1 MTFLSI
7 ILGILILIT
16 VIGNVFVIA
25 AIVLER
31 NLQNV
36 ANYLVASLAV
46 ADLMVACLVMPLSAV
61 YEISSGWILGP
72 ELCDFWTSC
81 DVLCCTASIL
91 HLVAIALDRY
101 WAVTN
106 VDYIHSRTSNR
117 VFLMIFLV
125 WFVSIIVSLAPQF
138 GWKDPEY
145 LERIEEQKC
154 MISQDISYQ
163 VFATMCTF
171 YVPLLVILV
180 LYWKIFQTARRRI
193 RRRKPKAKNMNIEA
207 GASQRTTIIGKK
219 KKSRLGFTLTSK
231 FSKHKDRSAAI
242 SSSLGLVDGNSTNT
256 VNTMEDIEDI
266 EKIKVTQTA
275 FTKQDMKSELI
286 TTVSHQVHNKL
297 NVIETENALAC
308 NNNNNTN
315 NNNNSESTS
324 SNTTCVNNEQ
334 TNQIGIKSPLDAVA
348 GQKNHSIIQQQ
359 QQQEEQLQQQ
369 NKIYQDR
376 EIDTITKSISSSHLE
391 TVNSE
396 LLTPVPEQ
404 KSIIPIKKDAVC
416 VATTSAVV
424 ATPTAEPKPPSSF
437 QDLNKRKETMEAK
450 RERKAARTL
459 TIITSAFVICW
470 LPFFMMALLL
480 PLFDIYISDV
490 ISSIF
495 LWLGYFNS
503 TINPIIYTIFS
514 PEFRS
519 AFQRILFGSSH
530 KTSHYR
536 RKL

>member
-1 MTFLSI
+1 MI
-7 ILGILILIT
+7 HNI
-16 VIGNVFVIA
+16 
-25 AIVLER
+25 
-31 NLQNV
+31 
-36 ANYLVASLAV
+36 
-46 ADLMVACLVMPLSAV
+46 DK
-61 YEISSGWILGP
+61 
-72 ELCDFWTSC
+72 
-81 DVLCCTASIL
+81 
-91 HLVAIALDRY
+91 
-101 WAVTN
+101 
-106 VDYIHSRTSNR
+106 YIMIYVRTY
-117 VFLMIFLV
+117 
-125 WFVSIIVSLAPQF
+125 
-138 GWKDPEY
+138 K
-145 LERIEEQKC
+145 
-154 MISQDISYQ
+154 
-163 VFATMCTF
+163 
-171 YVPLLVILV
+171 
-180 LYWKIFQTARRRI
+180 
-193 RRRKPKAKNMNIEA
+193 
-207 GASQRTTIIGKK
+207 
-219 KKSRLGFTLTSK
+219 
-231 FSKHKDRSAAI
+231 
-242 SSSLGLVDGNSTNT
+242 
-256 VNTMEDIEDI
+256 
-266 EKIKVTQTA
+266 
-275 FTKQDMKSELI
+275 MKSELI

-348 GQKNHSIIQQQ
+348 AQKNHSIIQQ

-376 EIDTITKSISSSHLE
+376 DIDTITKSISSSHLE
-391 TVNSE
+391 TASE
-396 LLTPVPEQ
+396 ILTPVPQ
-404 KSIIPIKKDAVC
+404 QQQPSLIPIKKDAVT
-416 VATTSAVV
+416 VVTTTTVV

>member
-1 MTFLSI
+1 MIHTMI
-7 ILGILILIT
+7 CIT
-16 VIGNVFVIA
+16 IYV
-25 AIVLER
+25 
-31 NLQNV
+31 
-36 ANYLVASLAV
+36 
-46 ADLMVACLVMPLSAV
+46 
-61 YEISSGWILGP
+61 
-72 ELCDFWTSC
+72 
-81 DVLCCTASIL
+81 
-91 HLVAIALDRY
+91 
-101 WAVTN
+101 
-106 VDYIHSRTSNR
+106 RTY
-117 VFLMIFLV
+117 
-125 WFVSIIVSLAPQF
+125 
-138 GWKDPEY
+138 K
-145 LERIEEQKC
+145 
-154 MISQDISYQ
+154 
-163 VFATMCTF
+163 
-171 YVPLLVILV
+171 
-180 LYWKIFQTARRRI
+180 
-193 RRRKPKAKNMNIEA
+193 
-207 GASQRTTIIGKK
+207 
-219 KKSRLGFTLTSK
+219 
-231 FSKHKDRSAAI
+231 
-242 SSSLGLVDGNSTNT
+242 
-256 VNTMEDIEDI
+256 
-266 EKIKVTQTA
+266 
-275 FTKQDMKSELI
+275 MKSELI

-348 GQKNHSIIQQQ
+348 AQNSHSIIQQQ
-359 QQQEEQLQQQ
+359 QQGQQQQQQQQQDQLQQQ
-369 NKIYQDR
+369 NKIYLDR

-391 TVNSE
+391 IASE
-396 LLTPVPEQ
+396 ILTPIPQ
-404 KSIIPIKKDAVC
+404 LQQIPIKKDTVTVVTA
-416 VATTSAVV
+416 ASVV
-424 ATPTAEPKPPSSF
+424 ATPTADPKPPSSF

>member
-1 MTFLSI
+1 
-7 ILGILILIT
+7 
-16 VIGNVFVIA
+16 
-25 AIVLER
+25 
-31 NLQNV
+31 
-36 ANYLVASLAV
+36 
-46 ADLMVACLVMPLSAV
+46 
-61 YEISSGWILGP
+61 
-72 ELCDFWTSC
+72 
-81 DVLCCTASIL
+81 
-91 HLVAIALDRY
+91 
-101 WAVTN
+101 
-106 VDYIHSRTSNR
+106 
-117 VFLMIFLV
+117 
-125 WFVSIIVSLAPQF
+125 
-138 GWKDPEY
+138 
-145 LERIEEQKC
+145 
-154 MISQDISYQ
+154 
-163 VFATMCTF
+163 
-171 YVPLLVILV
+171 
-180 LYWKIFQTARRRI
+180 
-193 RRRKPKAKNMNIEA
+193 
-207 GASQRTTIIGKK
+207 
-219 KKSRLGFTLTSK
+219 
-231 FSKHKDRSAAI
+231 
-242 SSSLGLVDGNSTNT
+242 
-256 VNTMEDIEDI
+256 
-266 EKIKVTQTA
+266 
-275 FTKQDMKSELI
+275 MKSELI

-396 LLTPVPEQ
+396 LLTPVPQ
-404 KSIIPIKKDAVC
+404 QSIIPIKKDAVN

-424 ATPTAEPKPPSSF
+424 ATPTAELKPPSSF